1 MEPKVAFALLL
12 TVLYER
18 DNHRIAAIL
27 RKHQT
32 ELPPEAFGA
41 LADYFEGKIK
51 RRAGRKTQMTL
62 SLAQEYGRLRATC
75 ATVAEAK
82 AAASRFGGIE
92 ETEGRTLAQYMRT
105 PWFREA
111 VERKEAL
118 CRAWAETTEKIE
130 AGGPE
135 ASREWIEN
143 CLRAYLTRA
152 REIDPDQLHYTWL
165 TLPSGE
171 CITITD

>member
-1 MEPKVAFALLL
+1 MDARHARAQFLALLYEKDKAKVAAF
-12 TVLYER
+12 
-18 DNHRIAAIL
+18 L
-27 RKHQT
+27 RKHRDI
-32 ELPPEAFGA
+32 LPPESFDD
-41 LADYFEGKIK
+41 LASFFEGKL
-51 RRAGRKTQMTL
+51 RHRAGRKHTATL
-62 SLAQEYGRLRATC
+62 SLAREYGRLR
-75 ATVAEAK
+75 V
-82 AAASRFGGIE
+82 AASRKSDAKIE
-92 ETEGRTLAQYMRT
+92 ASKLAGLEAQEGRTLAGHMRLA
-105 PWFREA
+105 WFRKA
-111 VERKEAL
+111 VECEEAL

-143 CLRAYLTRA
+143 CLRAYVTRA